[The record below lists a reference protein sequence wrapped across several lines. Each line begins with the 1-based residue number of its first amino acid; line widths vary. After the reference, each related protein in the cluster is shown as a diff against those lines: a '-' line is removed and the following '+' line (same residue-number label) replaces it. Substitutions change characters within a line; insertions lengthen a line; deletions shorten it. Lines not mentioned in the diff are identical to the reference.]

1 MPWLKPGVFLLCS
14 PPFLVLAKAV
24 YEQDLGANPIQT
36 LNHASGIWTL
46 RLLLVTLSMTPLRQL
61 SGWSGWIRFRRML
74 GLFTFFYA
82 ALHFLSWAWLDQQF
96 HWSSILEDVL
106 ERPYITVGFAA
117 FVLLI
122 PLALTSNRYSIR
134 KLKRRWQALHKLVY
148 LIGILGVLHYL
159 WLVKADTLE
168 PLIYLGILVFLLA
181 FRLPLVRSNNWG
193 QNKNSC

>member
-14 PPFLVLAKAV
+14 LPFLVLAKAV

-61 SGWSGWIRFRRML
+61 SGWSGWIRLRRML

-122 PLALTSNRYSIR
+122 PLALTSNREADCDLALVVTELIR
-134 KLKRRWQALHKLVY
+134 QALLQETGRKYPEVGACERLAHILHRSFKI
-148 LIGILGVLHYL
+148 IGRLHG
-159 WLVKADTLE
+159 
-168 PLIYLGILVFLLA
+168 PG
-181 FRLPLVRSNNWG
+181 R
-193 QNKNSC
+193 